1 MCLIAFNNFQLYGQ
15 ESEIEVN
22 PYFLMDL
29 TIGKTNS
36 GLLTGVVYEERHPV
50 KGEKHKFFHSPDF
63 ITGKLNYDGQ
73 SYYGYEI
80 KYNVFEDELLV
91 RHQGI
96 KGVPTV
102 QLLKDRVVDFEIDG
116 HFFENIG
123 SNQNKDPSFSGFLEL
138 LLTGENFALY
148 KNHRKKILK
157 KTSKEGVDY
166 QFKDRSELFIRY
178 NDQWH
183 KLKSVK
189 DIYAL
194 DSSFKNELDKFA
206 QKYAQIKKSDFEKF
220 TLSILTDFKKMNI
233 EAKANENEG

>member
-1 MCLIAFNNFQLYGQ
+1 MCLIAFNSFQLCGQ
-15 ESEIEVN
+15 ESEIDVN
-22 PYFLMDL
+22 PYFLMDQ

-50 KGEKHKFFHSPDF
+50 KGEKHKFFLSPDF

-102 QLLKDRVVDFEIDG
+102 KLLKNRVVDFEIDG
-116 HFFENIG
+116 HFFENIE
-123 SNQNKDPSFSGFLEL
+123 STQDRDLSFSGFLEM
-138 LLTGENFALY
+138 LLTGENFTLY
-148 KNHRKKILK
+148 KNHKKKILK

-166 QFKDRSELFIRY
+166 QFKDRSDLFIRY

-183 KLKSVK
+183 KLKSIK
-189 DIYAL
+189 DIYAI
-194 DSSFKNELDKFA
+194 DSRYKNELTKLA

-220 TLSILTDFKKMNI
+220 TLSIFTDFKKVEI
-233 EAKANENEG
+233 KTKEDKNEG